1 MRRCRL
7 ASRDRVTLRLE
18 EAVERFPS
26 PRVSITLAQAILKG
40 DKMDDVVRDAT
51 MIGADEIVPV
61 LSEHI
66 SVKPAVIARGKPEER
81 WTRVAIAS
89 AKQCGR
95 ATVPTVGAPVT
106 LGSWLGG
113 LPKDETLRLILVEP
127 TISDPRVRALRE
139 FINAP
144 PPPRVAIL
152 VGPEGGWSHAEVEA
166 ALAGRLRAG
175 HARTAHASRRRRGT
189 RRPFGVDDDLGGMR
203 GGYAPRVSTKAHQS
217 SSSADS
223 PIIKSGSNASAT
235 ICRSSTL
242 KPETI
247 SVPPG
252 LTNRRSVSA

>member
-1 MRRCRL
+1 MSLPRFLAPSLDPDSREVTLPADEARHLTRVLRL
-7 ASRDRVTLRLE
+7 ASGARVAVFDGKGREFIATVSTASRDRVTLRLE
-18 EAVERFPS
+18 EAVERFPG

-66 SVKPAVIARGKPEER
+66 SVKPAVIARGKPAER

-95 ATVPTVGAPVT
+95 ATVPPVDAPVT

-127 TISDPRVRALRE
+127 TISDPRVRPLRE
-139 FINAP
+139 FVNVP

-152 VGPEGGWSHAEVEA
+152 VGPEGGWSTRELDA
-166 ALAGRLRAG
+166 ALAAGCMPVRLGRLTLRAD
-175 HARTAHASRRRRGT
+175 AVALVA
-189 RRPFGVDDDLGGMR
+189 L
-203 GGYAPRVSTKAHQS
+203 
-217 SSSADS
+217 SALT
-223 PIIKSGSNASAT
+223 T
-235 ICRSSTL
+235 IW
-242 KPETI
+242 E
-247 SVPPG
+247 G
-252 LTNRRSVSA
+252 

>member
-1 MRRCRL
+1 MSLPRFLAPSLDPDSREVTLPADEARHLTRVLRL
-7 ASRDRVTLRLE
+7 ASGARVAVFDGKGREFIATVSTASRDRVTLRLE
-18 EAVERFPS
+18 EAVERFPG

-95 ATVPTVGAPVT
+95 ATVPTVDAPVT

-139 FINAP
+139 FINTP

-152 VGPEGGWSHAEVEA
+152 VGPEGGWSTRELDA
-166 ALAGRLRAG
+166 ALAAGCMPVRLGRLTLRAD
-175 HARTAHASRRRRGT
+175 AVALVA
-189 RRPFGVDDDLGGMR
+189 L
-203 GGYAPRVSTKAHQS
+203 
-217 SSSADS
+217 SALT
-223 PIIKSGSNASAT
+223 T
-235 ICRSSTL
+235 IW
-242 KPETI
+242 E
-247 SVPPG
+247 G
-252 LTNRRSVSA
+252 